1 MPIAGLYV
9 VGWILRLYELVLL
22 IRVVLS
28 WLRLPPYHPV
38 MRRVAPAIYAVT
50 EPLLAPIRKWLA
62 PYQRNSP
69 FDFSVLILYFAIE
82 IVRRLLP
89 RLMFG

>member
-1 MPIAGLYV
+1 MPSAGLHIAD
-9 VGWILRLYELVLL
+9 WILRLYELVLL

-50 EPLLAPIRKWLA
+50 EPLLAPIRRWLA
-62 PYQRNSP
+62 PYQRNFP
-69 FDFSVLILYFAIE
+69 LDFSVLILYFAIE

-89 RLMFG
+89 RLMLG

>member
-1 MPIAGLYV
+1 MPIAGLHI

-38 MRRVAPAIYAVT
+38 MRRVEPAIYAVT
-50 EPLLAPIRKWLA
+50 EPLLGPIRKWLA

-69 FDFSVLILYFAIE
+69 FDFSILILYFAIE
-82 IVRRLLP
+82 VVRRWLLP
-89 RLMFG
+89 RLFG